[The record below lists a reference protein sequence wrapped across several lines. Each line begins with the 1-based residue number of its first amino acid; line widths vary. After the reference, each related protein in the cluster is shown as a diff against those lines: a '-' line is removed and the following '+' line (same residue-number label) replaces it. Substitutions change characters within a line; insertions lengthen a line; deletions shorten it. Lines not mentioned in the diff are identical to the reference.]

1 MGVARAV
8 FFCAFISFGGFLFGY
23 DIGVISGCLIMP
35 DFIRRF
41 GVPAEGG
48 GYELGPNRE
57 SEITA
62 LLSAGTFF
70 GAIAQAFFTDRFGRR
85 WSIFGWAALFTVGVS
100 IQTASSNAIGQL
112 LAGRFIAGLGV
123 GALSAIVPLFSGEAA
138 PKHLRGTLL
147 VLYQTQIAFGLFV
160 SYILNL
166 GTHRLV
172 DSSASWRIPVGLQIL
187 YGIIICTG
195 ILFLPESPRHSL
207 YVGDVQRAR
216 KAIAMLNS
224 CSVDD
229 RLVDDI
235 IAEID
240 EGIRA
245 ENEGGKA
252 TWLECFS
259 KSVRHRTLNAYFLF
273 MSQQLN
279 GQNFAY
285 FYGPTF
291 FASAGTG
298 LDSFEIQAVLGGVS
312 FVMIFPALYLIETL
326 GRRSSMLIGSVTEA
340 ICALIAGLVGH
351 FLAGPKGAT
360 ADELTSQQRM
370 GSQVVIAFVILQV
383 GFFSTFWGP
392 TPWTYIGE
400 SFPQRIRSK
409 GIAIGTASNWFWN
422 FMLSFFAPR
431 IANDIGSLI
440 LLVFCGVLIVSYF
453 YVYFFVPE
461 TKGLSLEQVDEM
473 YRSKVKPWHSAK
485 WQPTLGQS
493 RKKAFQADVYP
504 SQRGDAASDIT
515 AVTGGGRE
523 RAKFSSDLPTLQES
537 EKGGNK
543 PETELREVA

>member
-8 FFCAFISFGGFLFGY
+8 FFCTFIAFGGFLFGY
-23 DIGVISGCLIMP
+23 DIGCLIMP
-35 DFIRRF
+35 DFIQRF
-41 GVPAEGG
+41 GTPVEGG
-48 GYELGPNRE
+48 GFELGPNRE

-70 GAIAQAFFTDRFGRR
+70 GALAQAFFADRFGRR
-85 WSIFGWAALFTVGVS
+85 LSIFGWAVIFTIGVV
-100 IQTASSNAIGQL
+100 IQTSSSTAIGQL

-123 GALSAIVPLFSGEAA
+123 GALSAIVPGFAAEAA

-147 VLYQTQIAFGLFV
+147 VLYQTQIAFGLFI
-160 SYILNL
+160 SYVINL
-166 GTHRLV
+166 GTHHL
-172 DSSASWRIPVGLQIL
+172 SGSAAWRIPVGLQLLFGLVIS
-187 YGIIICTG
+187 CG
-195 ILFLPESPRHSL
+195 ILLLPESPRHSL
-207 YVGDVQRAR
+207 YIGDTERAR
-216 KAIAMLNS
+216 RTIATLNS
-224 CSVDD
+224 CSVEDP
-229 RLVDDI
+229 LVNDI
-235 IAEID
+235 MAELD

-245 ENEGGKA
+245 ENDGGKA
-252 TWLECFS
+252 TWFECFS
-259 KSVRHRTLNAYFLF
+259 KSVRHRTINGMMLMFF
-273 MSQQLN
+273 QQLN

-312 FVMIFPALYLIETL
+312 FAMIFPALYLIETL
-326 GRRSSMLIGSVTEA
+326 GRRSSMLIGSVTES

-360 ADELTSQQRM
+360 ADELSTQQKM

-383 GFFSTFWGP
+383 AFFSTFWGP
-392 TPWTYIGE
+392 TPWTYLGE
-400 SFPQRIRSK
+400 SFPQRVRSK
-409 GIAIGTASNWFWN
+409 CIALGTASNWFWN
-422 FMLSFFAPR
+422 FMLSYFAPR

-440 LLVFCGVLIVSYF
+440 LLIFCGVLVAAFI

-473 YRSKVKPWHSAK
+473 YRSKVKPWHSAN

-493 RKKAFQADVYP
+493 RKKAFQADTYP

-515 AVTGGGRE
+515 AVTGGGKDKH
-523 RAKFSSDLPTLQES
+523 KFAPDLSTLQEN
-537 EKGGNK
+537 EKSADK
-543 PETELREVA
+543 PETEMRELA